1 MDNNYTQLQ
10 YMSSDFQQD
19 SMQTPMNNYVPT
31 GNENA
36 PPTNY
41 NPNPAYPY
49 NPNVTP
55 PNYTPYAPNNYQVNV
70 NTYQPYSTPPVVVQ
84 SSPQS
89 DSKECGRKTCLVF
102 AILMFVFLIVEITL
116 YITVVRFFIIPIF
129 FDEIL
134 VFICA
139 ILLICIYRRA
149 NISGLS
155 VLIFTG
161 VVWFVGC
168 VSRGLSMGFTS
179 DRNLNIM
186 LTILL
191 PLMMLRTFI
200 VLFSIGGIALSQFN
214 LRSKHQ

>member
-1 MDNNYTQLQ
+1 
-10 YMSSDFQQD
+10 MSSDFQQD
-19 SMQTPMNNYVPT
+19 SMQTPMNNYVPN

-36 PPTNY
+36 PPTYVPPNY
-41 NPNPAYPY
+41 NPNQAYPY
-49 NPNVTP
+49 NPNVNP

-84 SSPQS
+84 NSPQS
-89 DSKECGRKTCLVF
+89 DSKECGRKSCLVF
-102 AILMFVFLIVEITL
+102 AILMFVFLIIEITL
-116 YITVVRFFIIPIF
+116 YCILVRFFIIPIF

-149 NISGLS
+149 NVSGLS

-161 VVWFVGC
+161 VVWFVGS
-168 VSRGLSMGFTS
+168 VSRGLAMAFTS
-179 DRNLNIM
+179 RDDISIM

-191 PLMMLRTFI
+191 PLMILRTFI
-200 VLFSIGGIALSQFN
+200 VLFSIGGIALSTFN
-214 LRSKHQ
+214 LRPKHQ